1 VGEKLV
7 AVPLARG
14 AGVITTMVRA
24 DGLLRIPSFIEGL
37 NAGEEVEVELLRP
50 DAEIE
55 NTILCTGSH
64 DLAIGVLEDQLK
76 RRHPELK
83 IAATNVGSVGG
94 LLALQRSETHIAGTH
109 LLDPAT
115 GIYNVPDIKKT
126 IPKTPVVLIHLA
138 QREQGLLVQRGNP
151 KSIRGLKDLVRKD
164 CRFVNRQSGSGTRV
178 FLDYELKRQ
187 GIDPASIH
195 GYEREEFTHMAVGV
209 AVASGLA
216 DVGLGVRA
224 AAQALALD
232 FIPMANEQYDLLC
245 LREFF
250 ECARGAQLIEII
262 RSDSLKSAV
271 AALGGYDPARS
282 GEILYQQ

>member
-1 VGEKLV
+1 
-7 AVPLARG
+7 
-14 AGVITTMVRA
+14 
-24 DGLLRIPSFIEGL
+24 
-37 NAGEEVEVELLRP
+37 
-50 DAEIE
+50 
-55 NTILCTGSH
+55 
-64 DLAIGVLEDQLK
+64 
-76 RRHPELK
+76 
-83 IAATNVGSVGG
+83 
-94 LLALQRSETHIAGTH
+94 
-109 LLDPAT
+109 
-115 GIYNVPDIKKT
+115 
-126 IPKTPVVLIHLA
+126 
-138 QREQGLLVQRGNP
+138 
-151 KSIRGLKDLVRKD
+151 
-164 CRFVNRQSGSGTRV
+164 RQSVSGTRV

-250 ECARGAQLIEII
+250 ESARGAQLIEII

-271 AALGGYDPARS
+271 AALGGYDPVRS